1 MTSRERVMRA
11 VNRLPVDRTPAD
23 YKAEPEVDAA
33 MMERLGARSYEDLL
47 QKLESDIRRIQ
58 PRQIA
63 MPDRTLDGGIVEDY
77 WGIRSRSVKA
87 SHGTYSM
94 FVETS
99 LWKASTVEEMA
110 RHPWPS
116 PDIFDYSV
124 MSEQVERYPEHAI
137 LYEGSDLFTR
147 PSILRGME
155 NLMLD
160 MSTQPEL
167 AHYVFE
173 KFTAFYCEDLT
184 RALEATRGGFQLY
197 CEWSDYGT
205 QQGLLMSVPMW
216 QEFVAPYLKRLIE
229 VCHSG
234 GVKFM
239 LHSCGAIR
247 DLIPEIV
254 KLGVDILD
262 PVQVAATGMEPEGL
276 KRDFGDRI
284 SFHGGVDTQT
294 TLPFGGPEDV
304 SREVSHRVATLGA
317 GGGYIIAPSHNI
329 QPDTSVEN
337 ILAMYDPG
345 LRDLSVR
352 REAACPFCA

>member
-11 VNRLPVDRTPAD
+11 VDRLPVDRTPAD

-33 MMERLGARSYEDLL
+33 MMARLGAQSYEQLL
-47 QKLESDIRRIQ
+47 RRLEVDIRRIE

-77 WGIRSRSVKA
+77 WGIRSRSMKA

-99 LWKASTVEEMA
+99 LWKASTVEEMQQ
-110 RHPWPS
+110 HPWPT

-124 MSEQVERYPEHAI
+124 MAEQVKRYPEYAI

-155 NLMLD
+155 NLMMD
-160 MSTQPEL
+160 MSMQPEL
-167 AHYVFE
+167 AHFVFE

-184 RALEATRGGFQLY
+184 RALEATGGRFQLY

-216 QEFVAPYLKRLIE
+216 QEFVAPYLKRLID

-247 DLIPEIV
+247 DLIPEIIR
-254 KLGVDILD
+254 LGVDILD
-262 PVQVAATGMEPEGL
+262 PIQAAAVGMEPGNL
-276 KRDFGDRI
+276 KRDFGGQI

-294 TLPFGGPEDV
+294 TLPFGSPEDV
-304 SREVSHRVATLGA
+304 SREVAHRVATLGS

-337 ILAMYDPG
+337 ILAMYDPR
-345 LRDLSVR
+345 LRLARVGT
-352 REAACPFCA
+352 EAA